1 MPGVGSAL
9 RKGHRRWRQLTAW
22 SFCWPRWLFLSPQ
35 LVGNRLFF
43 ISDLSGRLSLYAMD
57 CGGSVPEPLLP
68 RDIAVQ
74 NPILMD
80 GESFFVFPGL
90 GLVLVMIDRDGDE
103 NYQPAFVPLDGGMPE
118 YRFGDRFAGQQVV
131 CVHAD
136 LERNL
141 AVFVV
146 DSRQDAE
153 RRSYLA
159 DLGTFEITDL
169 GSSLYGNY
177 YVGANADYS
186 KIILADTY
194 TVADDV
200 LFLWRRGEDGRKL
213 LFGKP
218 LDERAPGEAVPLTGF
233 RDCSLYRRR
242 QWFAFCDSAVRRSL
256 RSGLPEHG

>member
-1 MPGVGSAL
+1 
-9 RKGHRRWRQLTAW
+9 
-22 SFCWPRWLFLSPQ
+22 
-35 LVGNRLFF
+35 
-43 ISDLSGRLSLYAMD
+43 
-57 CGGSVPEPLLP
+57 
-68 RDIAVQ
+68 
-74 NPILMD
+74 MD

-90 GLVLVMIDRDGDE
+90 GKVLVMIDRDGDE

-118 YRFGDRFAGQQVV
+118 YPFGDRFAGQQVV

-141 AVFVV
+141 AVFAV
-146 DSRQDAE
+146 DSRQDAL

-186 KIILADTY
+186 KIVLADGY
-194 TVADDV
+194 TAGDDV
-200 LFLWRRGEDGRKL
+200 LFLWRRGEDGRRL

-218 LDERAPGEAVPLTGF
+218 LDERLPGEAVPLTGF
-233 RDCSLYRRR
+233 RDCYLHRRTTMAC
-242 QWFAFCDSAVRRSL
+242 FL
-256 RSGLPEHG
+256 